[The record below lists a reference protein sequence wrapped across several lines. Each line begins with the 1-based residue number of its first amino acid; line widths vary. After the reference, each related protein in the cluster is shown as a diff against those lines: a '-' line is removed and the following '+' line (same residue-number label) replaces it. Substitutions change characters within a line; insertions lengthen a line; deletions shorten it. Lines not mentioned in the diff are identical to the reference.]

1 MRWCIEP
8 VRVCTTAM
16 LVGLIT
22 LGTVAG
28 ASELSEQQKIE
39 ALLHSLK
46 DIPGAVF
53 VRNGKD
59 YTANEA
65 VDHLRRKLAA
75 TGPRVKTAEDFIL
88 CCASGSSMSGE
99 PYRIKFPDGRIVNSA
114 DYFRA
119 KLNEL
124 NEPRR

>member
-1 MRWCIEP
+1 MRWLQTSTAA
-8 VRVCTTAM
+8 VLVC
-16 LVGLIT
+16 LVA
-22 LGTVAG
+22 LGSVAG
-28 ASELSEQQKIE
+28 ASELSERRKIE
-39 ALLHSLK
+39 ALLASLK
-46 DIPGAVF
+46 DIPGASF

-59 YTANEA
+59 YTADQA
-65 VDHLRRKLAA
+65 VDHLRRKLTAA
-75 TGPRVKTAEDFIL
+75 GGRVKTAEDFIL